1 MKSPSWSF
9 WCIRW
14 NKNPLTLWSSNLC
27 LTSTILLGPN
37 GGGKLIHLKVETV
50 RPYPTVHVKFGKS
63 STQVGSQVTRRLC
76 LSYPRGIRCGSFLG
90 NKRVTKIKLFWWGII
105 TAFRDVQSGAT
116 NCQTRA
122 LTSFPHFCDWIQN
135 GTNSIDDPCTSNSDQ
150 WSTKIFSSREEIS
163 ERWTFINS
171 LYLNKQ
177 SKDPDP
183 EWSLLGERTSESKS
197 GFVLR

>member
-63 STQVGSQVTRRLC
+63 STQVGSQVTRRLY

-105 TAFRDVQSGAT
+105 TAFRDVQSGAFHISVT
-116 NCQTRA
+116 EYKMVQ
-122 LTSFPHFCDWIQN
+122 IQSMIHVQV
-135 GTNSIDDPCTSNSDQ
+135 TVISDQ
-150 WSTKIFSSREEIS
+150 LRYFHQ
-163 ERWTFINS
+163 ERKS
-171 LYLNKQ
+171 VK
-177 SKDPDP
+177 
-183 EWSLLGERTSESKS
+183 GEPS
-197 GFVLR
+197 